1 MSQRKL
7 QPVNGRM
14 PEARASPDE
23 LAEQH
28 LRLVIHIARDFRKRL
43 PPSIDF
49 DDLVGA
55 GNLGLVEAAR
65 RFHPN
70 TGASF
75 ATFAR
80 HRIRGAIADFLR
92 KLDPVSRYLRGQQKT
107 AERTI
112 TALTAAK
119 QRPPTEREI
128 ARRLRLRMDDWR
140 KLSRTLYEAGCPVN
154 GSAPQGTVPPDHLAS
169 RWPDPERQAHL
180 TELRQI
186 LGGALQML
194 PPRYRHVIHSHDFE
208 GWTMKRIG
216 LELGVNESRVSQ
228 IRSAALKRLR
238 QHFASGQD

>member
-1 MSQRKL
+1 VSQRKPQL
-7 QPVNGRM
+7 

-28 LRLVIHIARDFRKRL
+28 LRLVMHIARDFQKRL

-65 RFHPN
+65 RFNPSR
-70 TGASF
+70 GASF

-80 HRIRGAIADFLR
+80 HRIRGAIADILR
-92 KLDPVSRYLRGQQKT
+92 KLDPVSHYLRRQQKT

-112 TALTAAK
+112 SALTVTK
-119 QRPPTEREI
+119 RRPPTEREI

-140 KLSRTLYEAGCPVN
+140 KLSRTLYEAGCSVN
-154 GSAPQGTVPPDHLAS
+154 GFASQGTVPLDYLAS
-169 RWPDPERQAHL
+169 RGPDPERQAAAA
-180 TELRQI
+180 ELRHM
-186 LGGALQML
+186 LGGALQVL
-194 PPRYRHVIHSHDFE
+194 PPRERHVIHSYDFE
-208 GWTMKRIG
+208 GWTLKRIG
-216 LELGVNESRVSQ
+216 AELGVNESRVCQ

-238 QHFASGQD
+238 QHFASGQH